1 MDLQTKRTKTHLSV
15 TVAVGRDRKIRMAW
29 RTNQIAEFVA
39 VSFWKKNKTSCLN
52 SYVTSYV
59 KRLFHIYIITM
70 NKYSGGQQEFDN
82 WSY

>member
-39 VSFWKKNKTSCLN
+39 VSFWKKKQDE
-52 SYVTSYV
+52 
-59 KRLFHIYIITM
+59 LFEQLCDELCEETISHIHY
-70 NKYSGGQQEFDN
+70 NDE
-82 WSY
+82 